1 MAGKIGKGWIHGEIF
16 GGVWYL
22 IVKYTKLWFLLLPFK
37 HMVDGLEDINN
48 S

>member
-1 MAGKIGKGWIHGEIF
+1 MYKEIF

-22 IVKYTKLWFLLLPFK
+22 IVKYTKLWFLLLLFK
-37 HMVDGLEDINN
+37 HTVDGLEDINN